1 MTQKK
6 PPARITT
13 PANFVCSLPILVR
26 RITAHTRDGE
36 EIWGA
41 PIAAFQYVRDAE
53 AFVEGKTNPGSHVIV
68 QDVQGV
74 RRVTGHDGH
83 GYAIHEAL
91 DRAAGR

>member
-26 RITAHTRDGE
+26 RITAYTRDGE

-53 AFVEGKTNPGSHVIV
+53 AFVEGQAHPGGHVI
-68 QDVQGV
+68 VQGV

-83 GYAIHEAL
+83 GYAILEAL
-91 DRAAGR
+91 DRSAGR